1 MQSIETKIL
10 LEPSRQTIQPS
21 QPHAV
26 LLRFHCDSG
35 IDARLH
41 FIGQV
46 GGLMA
51 QAKAKKTPSKTAPA
65 KKATASATK
74 TVKKAPA
81 KATVKA
87 PAKKAVKAPAKPV
100 AKAAAKPA
108 PKAKSAAKPA
118 AKTTVKTP
126 AKTSAPKAAPAAK
139 PAAKPAVKTA
149 APKAEPP
156 KNKAMT
162 QKPAVKK
169 TPAATGIQARETSP
183 LDTFTNF
190 TPYNLKKGENY
201 MNDSQVDHFRKI
213 LAGWKQE
220 LMVKVDETVH
230 HMQDESS
237 NVPDP
242 NDRATIESDFTME
255 LRTRDRERK
264 LIKKIEESIKTLD
277 SGEYGY
283 CENCGEEIGIR
294 RLEARPTAQLCIDC
308 KTLDEIREKHINR

>member
-1 MQSIETKIL
+1 
-10 LEPSRQTIQPS
+10 
-21 QPHAV
+21 
-26 LLRFHCDSG
+26 
-35 IDARLH
+35 
-41 FIGQV
+41 
-46 GGLMA
+46 MA
-51 QAKAKKTPSKTAPA
+51 QAKAKKTPSKTAAP
-65 KKATASATK
+65 KKATASASK
-74 TVKKAPA
+74 VVKKTPA
-81 KATVKA
+81 KSPASKSSVTKSPVKA
-87 PAKKAVKAPAKPV
+87 PAKKPAKAPAKPV
-100 AKAAAKPA
+100 VKTAAKPA
-108 PKAKSAAKPA
+108 PKAKPAAKPA
-118 AKTTVKTP
+118 AKTT

-139 PAAKPAVKTA
+139 PVAKPAAKTA
-149 APKAEPP
+149 TPKAEPP
-156 KNKAMT
+156 KKKAMT
-162 QKPAVKK
+162 TKPAVKK
-169 TPAATGIQARETSP
+169 TSTAPTAQATETASL
-183 LDTFTNF
+183 LDSFTNF
-190 TPYNLKKGENY
+190 TPYNVKKGENY
-201 MNDSQVDHFRKI
+201 MNNGQIEHFRKI

-277 SGEYGY
+277 SGDYGY